1 MDEKIAS
8 SLEELEV
15 LIDKCDTDFVKID
28 GAIKLKRKLEAER
41 KFLNSLKACDA
52 KVKEA
57 SLGCLNLISLKA
69 LVKQIENLENITSIY
84 KTFKDSQNN
93 ILNIDI
99 VYDFGYKWAK
109 IIARN
114 PQALHLKYFCEYDTE
129 LIRQAEQYL
138 NTAESNTCNYTVPK
152 ILFHFSNGI
161 TQALC
166 NKVEKYVFVSGPIAE
181 VDKDLEEKLR
191 IQAEEELSSDE
202 EIISETITRAKS
214 EESCSEF
221 KDLILENKQFGSLTK
236 INFDVTTLLALISDL
251 SNGNYNYQ
259 FDKDYL
265 NQQAASEKKCS
276 LVPIIEE
283 FIKDKELFI
292 CQSAYDSLVDIVSTV
307 GGKQER
313 IRWEYLKQRIKLVPD
328 NPDKKVMQLKENKR
342 IKHRTKVIF
351 GTGEYLQA
359 ITTTSNLHFVRAAN
373 SQGCNFTV
381 YLHQPRALTE
391 QKAERD
397 RLQRI

>member
-1 MDEKIAS
+1 M
-8 SLEELEV
+8 
-15 LIDKCDTDFVKID
+15 
-28 GAIKLKRKLEAER
+28 
-41 KFLNSLKACDA
+41 
-52 KVKEA
+52 
-57 SLGCLNLISLKA
+57 
-69 LVKQIENLENITSIY
+69 
-84 KTFKDSQNN
+84 
-93 ILNIDI
+93 
-99 VYDFGYKWAK
+99 
-109 IIARN
+109 
-114 PQALHLKYFCEYDTE
+114 KYFCFSLRDFY
-129 LIRQAEQYL
+129 LKYIRKYL
-138 NTAESNTCNYTVPK
+138 F
-152 ILFHFSNGI
+152 I
-161 TQALC
+161 
-166 NKVEKYVFVSGPIAE
+166 NKGPIAE

-313 IRWEYLKQRIKLVPD
+313 IRWEYLKQRV
-328 NPDKKVMQLKENKR
+328 NRN
-342 IKHRTKVIF
+342 F
-351 GTGEYLQA
+351 G
-359 ITTTSNLHFVRAAN
+359 NL
-373 SQGCNFTV
+373 
-381 YLHQPRALTE
+381 
-391 QKAERD
+391 
-397 RLQRI
+397 